1 MGSAPKELMLRKAS
15 GTTHAPLAPTAGQ
28 EPRLVTIPL
37 GLLDPDPDQTRKDLG
52 NLQELESSIGTHG
65 LLQPIIVEPVEG
77 GRYRIL
83 AGERRFTACR
93 NLQWKTVPCIVRTVA
108 EQSRLEL
115 RLMENVQRQD
125 LHPVEVA
132 QAYRRLMSEFNLTQR
147 DLAQR
152 MGKSVANVNQAL
164 RLLDLAPDVLAD
176 VQTSEHASK
185 SALLEL
191 AKMPEPEAQRE
202 LWEQMKEGKVT
213 ARQARSAKDQAKGG
227 PSRQT
232 TVTIALPD
240 AMISVRFMNGKATD
254 ERLKSVL
261 EQALAMRGRK
271 PARARTFARG
281 LPHRRVDNT
290 CFATGTNPPCTEGGC
305 GMLIGD
311 SACPGAGRPRFLS
324 HALFG
329 RRPSPFTRA
338 ADRTAAAPRRRWS
351 L

>member
-1 MGSAPKELMLRKAS
+1 MDFALEELMLRKAS

-37 GLLDPDPDQTRKDLG
+37 GLLDPDPDQPRKDLG

-115 RLMENVQRQD
+115 QLIENVQRQG

-152 MGKSVANVNQAL
+152 VGKSVANVNQAL

-185 SALLEL
+185 SVLLEL

-202 LWEQMKEGKVT
+202 LWEEMKAGKVT
-213 ARQARSAKDQAKGG
+213 ARQARSAKDNAKGG

-232 TVTIALPD
+232 TASIALAAPLGNEF
-240 AMISVRFMNGKATD
+240 SPLGTSSF
-254 ERLKSVL
+254 
-261 EQALAMRGRK
+261 
-271 PARARTFARG
+271 FAA
-281 LPHRRVDNT
+281 NT
-290 CFATGTNPPCTEGGC
+290 RCGCTNPCISPPAAAMFFTGATNSFSCIASTRRQG
-305 GMLIGD
+305 GD
-311 SACPGAGRPRFLS
+311 SQAERDRCEGFLLASGLRLDHQGRHQRPAMVCDHLAGSSGHPHLHAGQGAV
-324 HALFG
+324 A
-329 RRPSPFTRA
+329 
-338 ADRTAAAPRRRWS
+338 
-351 L
+351 